1 MKELLRTN
9 DVTLLAY
16 ADAVLKGEGITA
28 IVLDM
33 NASIIEGSLGILA
46 RRMMVR
52 DEDFD
57 RARELIDLVREELE
71 KSPPAGLPLDDDDD

>member
-16 ADAVLKGEGITA
+16 ADAMLKGEGITA

-46 RRMMVR
+46 RRMMVM

-57 RARELIDLVREELE
+57 RARALIDLVRRELE
-71 KSPPAGLPLDDDDD
+71 ENPPAEIPVDDENA

>member
-28 IVLDM
+28 IILDM
-33 NASIIEGSLGILA
+33 NASIIEGSIGILA
-46 RRMMVR
+46 RRLMVI
-52 DEDFD
+52 DEDYE
-57 RARELIDLVREELE
+57 RARALIDLVREELE
-71 KSPPAGLPLDDDDD
+71 KSPPAEYPPDDDNA